1 VSLLWKTKKSPHPN
15 LRRETW
21 AKGKKPSAVPS
32 PKAGKAE
39 AEEPAE
45 AKPQKG
51 NKEPKEKT
59 VKVKTRGPFVVG
71 AREEEME
78 MVQRETHS
86 CGGGFEIEIEEV
98 RPPTETSGPMDVLK
112 TLCTECGA
120 HVDFLFD
127 ISSFYDDE
135 ESEFEAAPAGNG
147 DEPPEG
153 EDDQGGWLS

>member
-1 VSLLWKTKKSPHPN
+1 L
-15 LRRETW
+15 
-21 AKGKKPSAVPS
+21 AKGKKPSGTPN
-32 PKAGKAE
+32 PKPAGAGAPAPAKATTPKGPKE
-39 AEEPAE
+39 SAE
-45 AKPQKG
+45 G
-51 NKEPKEKT
+51 KEKT
-59 VKVKTRGPFVVG
+59 IKVKTRGPFVVG

-98 RPPTETSGPMDVLK
+98 RPPTETAGPLDVLK

-127 ISSFYDDE
+127 ISSFYDDGD
-135 ESEFEAAPAGNG
+135 SEFEVAPASGG

-153 EDDQGGWLS
+153 EDDEGGWLS